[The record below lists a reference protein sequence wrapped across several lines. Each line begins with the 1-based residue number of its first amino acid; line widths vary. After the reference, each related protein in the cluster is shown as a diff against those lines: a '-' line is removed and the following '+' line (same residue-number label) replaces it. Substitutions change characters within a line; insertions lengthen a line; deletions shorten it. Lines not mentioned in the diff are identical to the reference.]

1 MFPKVFSGA
10 YLMVLYGQGLIV
22 RPKSGLIS
30 DWGDAI
36 SSDCWLCVSRM
47 NVCGWPFFF
56 RFYFGFLTVFFGDG
70 RKFRHIDITHVLRV
84 CLCVFVSSFFL
95 SVYLGSGEWRV
106 CFCLFRRHR
115 MIWHL
120 ALFGLFKGIQHA
132 LFGCCF
138 LLVDFLNSVLSV
150 TVSVVLNMWLRVVS
164 QVSLVFV

>member
-56 RFYFGFLTVFFGDG
+56 GSISVFVLYFLVMDENSGTLTSHTSFVC
-70 RKFRHIDITHVLRV
+70 VCV
-84 CLCVFVSSFFL
+84 CLSLLFF